1 MAKPTFPDVVLDVE
15 ARPGSTGERPEPD
28 TPFRVLICGDFSG
41 RTNRGVFEPGAP
53 ARRAIAIDRD
63 NFDEVLKKL
72 RPELRIALA
81 GDGSPALAVRF
92 GELED
97 FHPDRLFQG
106 VELFRALRETRDKLS
121 DSATFAAA
129 AAALQPAEP
138 APAPPPTSLAPIS
151 LDDLID
157 ETVAAET
164 GRALDDWSALIRDI
178 VAPHLVPGA
187 DPRQAEMIAQVD
199 SATSEAMRALLHQ
212 PAFQEL
218 EAAWRAVFFL
228 VQRLETGVDLKLYL
242 LDVSKAELAAELDAA
257 RDNLRLS
264 EIWRI
269 VVEQTVGTPGA
280 QPWAVVAG
288 NYSFDQSPADLK
300 LLARM
305 GAIAREA
312 GAPFLAAA
320 AQRMLENIAG
330 GAFRQIR
337 KLPQARWIGLTLP
350 RFLLR
355 LPYGKDTSPAEQFV
369 FEEAPPPPG
378 HDSYLWGNPAFAC
391 VCLLGEA
398 FNRAGWEMRPGSV
411 GEIGGLPLH
420 VFEDGGEKKSKPCA
434 EVLMTEQG
442 AEALLDHGIMPLAS
456 LRDRDVVRL
465 VRFQSIADPLAPL
478 AGRWG

>member
-1 MAKPTFPDVVLDVE
+1 MAKPSFADVVLDVDPRS
-15 ARPGSTGERPEPD
+15 RPAGERAEPD
-28 TPFRVLICGDFSG
+28 TPFRVQILGDFSG
-41 RTNRGVFEPGAP
+41 RANRGVFEAGAP
-53 ARRAIAIDRD
+53 GRRPIPIDRD

-72 RPELRIALA
+72 RPELRLPLA
-81 GDGSPALAVRF
+81 GSEAPALAIRF
-92 GELED
+92 GELDD

-106 VELFRALRETRDKLS
+106 VELFRALRDTRDRLS
-121 DSATFAAA
+121 DSATFAAT

-138 APAPPPTSLAPIS
+138 APPPPAAASASIS
-151 LDDLID
+151 LDELIE
-157 ETVAAET
+157 ETASAQT
-164 GRALDDWSALIRDI
+164 ARALDDWSALIRDI

-199 SATSEAMRALLHQ
+199 SATSDVMRALLHQ

-228 VQRLETGVDLKLYL
+228 VQRLETGAALQLHL

-257 RDNLRLS
+257 RDDLRLS
-264 EIWRI
+264 QTWRV
-269 VVEQTVGTPGA
+269 VVEQTVHSSGTP
-280 QPWAVVAG
+280 PWAVVAG
-288 NYSFDQSPADLK
+288 NFFFDQSPGDLK

-305 GAIAREA
+305 GVIAREG

-320 AQRMLENIAG
+320 GQRMLENIAA

-337 KLPQARWIGLTLP
+337 KLPQARWIGLALP

-355 LPYGKDTSPAEQFV
+355 LPYGKDTSPVEQFA
-369 FEEAPPPPG
+369 FEEAPPPPE

-398 FNRAGWEMRPGSV
+398 FSRAGWEMRPGSI

-420 VFEDGGEKKSKPCA
+420 VYQEDGESKSKPCA

-442 AEALLDHGIMPLAS
+442 AEALLDNGIMPLAS
-456 LRDRDVVRL
+456 LRDQDVVRL
-465 VRFQSIADPLAPL
+465 VRFQSIADPLAAL